1 MRRVDTRSRSLVISK
16 GVFNRFDTLRCS
28 EYHGFTRCILCARGS
43 ALFFSPVFP
52 FSEYSFAPAG
62 GLTSRTLRL
71 TFFFFLQARTTVNL
85 HTPKILT
92 NSRMFT
98 LACSS
103 SNTNL
108 KAILAV
114 AKSMGPKTRA
124 LKTSISR
131 KPAT

>member
-43 ALFFSPVFP
+43 ALFFPRFSVFGIQLRP
-52 FSEYSFAPAG
+52 
-62 GLTSRTLRL
+62 SRGVDIKDSAAY
-71 TFFFFLQARTTVNL
+71 FFLLSSSTYYCESP
-85 HTPKILT
+85 HPEILT
-92 NSRMFT
+92 NSSMFT

-114 AKSMGPKTRA
+114 AKSMGPTTRA

-131 KPAT
+131 KPPT